1 MVVHPKDATESKTAH
16 ARAVARGFAQRL
28 GSTPIGVLWSRLFEV
43 EFVDRSV
50 ALAAKLF
57 VSFFPLLIVAAAV
70 ARAGVHQAIVAV
82 VMDRLGVSG
91 EALDMVQQAFASP
104 EATKAATGIL
114 GVLLALAYAVS
125 FTTALQRVY
134 LPAWRRPPGGGV
146 RNKGR
151 GALWVGGVL
160 VYIVLL
166 ATVRDL
172 IGGTTGTL
180 STWLLS
186 ALAGTLLW
194 WWTAR
199 LMLRGEVRWR
209 PLLPTAA
216 LTALGTS
223 FYAMAADVWD
233 AGHGHRELRAVRR
246 VRHRAV
252 LRDVLHRHGVRH
264 RDRRG
269 DRRGDRARP
278 GGSRRPCRSVA
289 PRPRRHPA
297 GTHRP
302 KATARARPAGPI
314 GRRVRPRRPR
324 VGGRPSSPGRVA
336 GAVVPPDPLTGLQP
350 PDLVQHVPPGS
361 GPRIFPES
369 RHGPPVSARPVLR
382 RNG

>member
-1 MVVHPKDATESKTAH
+1 M
-16 ARAVARGFAQRL
+16 RGRSPAASQRL
-28 GSTPIGVLWSRLFEV
+28 ELTPIGVLWSRLLEV

-91 EALDMVQQAFASP
+91 EALDMVQHAFASP

-134 LPAWRRPPGGGV
+134 LRAWRRPPGGGV

-151 GALWVGGVL
+151 GALWVGGML
-160 VYIVLL
+160 VYILLL
-166 ATVRDL
+166 AAVRDL
-172 IGGTTGTL
+172 VGGTTGTV
-180 STWLLS
+180 SAWLLS

-223 FYAMAADVWD
+223 FYAMAADVWMPVTVTGNF
-233 AGHGHRELRAVRR
+233 AQFGAFGIRAVF
-246 VRHRAV
+246 
-252 LRDVLHRHGVRH
+252 RDLLHRHGVRQ
-264 RDRRG
+264 R

-278 GGSRRPCRSVA
+278 GRSRRPCRSVA

-302 KATARARPAGPI
+302 TTTGRTRPAGPI
-314 GRRVRPRRPR
+314 G
-324 VGGRPSSPGRVA
+324 
-336 GAVVPPDPLTGLQP
+336 
-350 PDLVQHVPPGS
+350 
-361 GPRIFPES
+361 
-369 RHGPPVSARPVLR
+369 
-382 RNG
+382 

>member
-1 MVVHPKDATESKTAH
+1 MTRPGRDGTAITGPTVSTGSRGAH
-16 ARAVARGFAQRL
+16 ARAVVRGFALRVE
-28 GSTPIGVLWSRLFEV
+28 STPIGVLWSRLLEV

-91 EALDMVQQAFASP
+91 DVLDMVQQAFASP

-134 LPAWRRPPGGGV
+134 LRAWRRPPGGGV

-151 GALWVGGVL
+151 GALWVGGML
-160 VYIVLL
+160 VYIFLL

-223 FYAMAADVWD
+223 FYAMAADMC
-233 AGHGHRELRAVRR
+233 G
-246 VRHRAV
+246 
-252 LRDVLHRHGVRH
+252 
-264 RDRRG
+264 
-269 DRRGDRARP
+269 
-278 GGSRRPCRSVA
+278 CRS
-289 PRPRRHPA
+289 R
-297 GTHRP
+297 
-302 KATARARPAGPI
+302 
-314 GRRVRPRRPR
+314 
-324 VGGRPSSPGRVA
+324 SPG
-336 GAVVPPDPLTGLQP
+336 T
-350 PDLVQHVPPGS
+350 
-361 GPRIFPES
+361 S
-369 RHGPPVSARPVLR
+369 RSSARSASRCLS
-382 RNG
+382 

>member
-1 MVVHPKDATESKTAH
+1 MTRPRRAGTVVVHPQGTTESKSAH

-28 GSTPIGVLWSRLFEV
+28 ESTPIGVLWSRLLEV

-57 VSFFPLLIVAAAV
+57 VSLFPLLIVAAAV

-114 GVLLALAYAVS
+114 GVLLALAVS

-134 LPAWRRPPGGGV
+134 LRAWRRPPGGGM

-160 VYIVLL
+160 VYIFLL
-166 ATVRDL
+166 AAVRDL
-172 IGGTTGTL
+172 IGGTTGTA
-180 STWLLS
+180 SAWLLS

-216 LTALGTS
+216 LTGLGTS
-223 FYAMAADVWD
+223 FYAMAADVWMPVTVSGNFAQFGAFGIALSFVTFFTGMAFVIVIGAVIGPVLAEADDPVGRWLRGRAATPLEPTAPPPLPGPDRPLRLAD
-233 AGHGHRELRAVRR
+233 AFGRGARGS
-246 VRHRAV
+246 
-252 LRDVLHRHGVRH
+252 GV
-264 RDRRG
+264 D
-269 DRRGDRARP
+269 P
-278 GGSRRPCRSVA
+278 PA
-289 PRPRRHPA
+289 PD
-297 GTHRP
+297 G
-302 KATARARPAGPI
+302 
-314 GRRVRPRRPR
+314 
-324 VGGRPSSPGRVA
+324 SPG
-336 GAVVPPDPLTGLQP
+336 Q
-350 PDLVQHVPPGS
+350 
-361 GPRIFPES
+361 
-369 RHGPPVSARPVLR
+369 
-382 RNG
+382 